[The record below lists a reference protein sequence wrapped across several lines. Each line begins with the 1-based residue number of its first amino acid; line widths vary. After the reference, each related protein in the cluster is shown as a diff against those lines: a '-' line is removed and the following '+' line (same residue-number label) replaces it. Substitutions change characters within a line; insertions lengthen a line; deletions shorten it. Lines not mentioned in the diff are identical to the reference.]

1 MEGRQARQASRDG
14 RHRRWLTSPSHRLCS
29 GAGRRLSSAVT
40 WRPAAAA
47 SGTRCPLV
55 GTLPGLEDDEINATT
70 VPAAMVSDLLAL
82 FDLLMVVSL
91 CLKFLNFFVQRTD
104 SYSVWIIVV

>member
-1 MEGRQARQASRDG
+1 MDVTADGSRPLPIDYARARAGASRP
-14 RHRRWLTSPSHRLCS
+14 LSP
-29 GAGRRLSSAVT
+29 GA
-40 WRPAAAA
+40 PAAAN
-47 SGTRCPLV
+47 GTRCPLV

-91 CLKFLNFFVQRTD
+91 CLKFLNFLCKELIATP
-104 SYSVWIIVV
+104 YGLL